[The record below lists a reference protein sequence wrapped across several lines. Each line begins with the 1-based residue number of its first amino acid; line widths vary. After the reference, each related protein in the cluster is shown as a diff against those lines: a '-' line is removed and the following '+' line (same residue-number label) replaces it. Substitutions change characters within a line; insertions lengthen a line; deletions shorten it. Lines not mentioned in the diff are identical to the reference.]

1 MLTLPRPHLSI
12 SQINLWESD
21 PSTYM
26 KRYFLNIPD
35 DPSPMMEFGKQFA
48 SDIEDYCKMSE
59 ANQIITETDFNFPPN
74 FLNNILLYPHVEY
87 KLEHDFGD
95 FKFIGYIDN
104 ASQNFEIIRDF
115 KTGTAAWTQN
125 RLENSLQMKAYSL
138 ILFKQKSI
146 IPTCFIDYYKT
157 RIKGKSMEW
166 TDVHESYQ
174 HTFSMVDLIET
185 DSRIRKAAEEI
196 AESYE
201 LHCSEDLA
209 AIISRYVEYDNS
221 VKMYTEKRDNY
232 RKQIEQQLQ
241 NSRYMVQVDNKVLS
255 YSTYQK
261 KSYTYS
267 PEIQNREEELMEHK
281 KQEVIYGVA
290 TEETKTITLLTVKDA
305 K

>member
-1 MLTLPRPHLSI
+1 MLKLPRPHLSI

-21 PSTYM
+21 PSAYM

-35 DPSPMMEFGKQFA
+35 APSPMMEFGKQFA
-48 SDIEDYCKMSE
+48 SDIEDYCKGE
-59 ANQIITETDFNFPPN
+59 KREFNFPNN
-74 FLNNILLYPHVEY
+74 FLNDILIYPHVEH
-87 KLEHDFGD
+87 KLEYDFGD

-104 ASQNFEIIRDF
+104 ASENFEIIRDF
-115 KTGTAAWTQN
+115 KTGTAAWTQD

-157 RIKGKSMEW
+157 RIKGKEMVW
-166 TDVHESYQ
+166 TDIHETYQ

-196 AESYE
+196 AEAYE
-201 LHCSEDLA
+201 LHCDQELESLMKKYIDWDLL
-209 AIISRYVEYDNS
+209 IKDWTI
-221 VKMYTEKRDNY
+221 KRDGL

-255 YSTYQK
+255 YSTYEK
-261 KSYTYS
+261 KSYIHS
-267 PEIQNREEELMEHK
+267 PELQEREEQLAAQK
-281 KQEVIYGVA
+281 KQEILYGVA
-290 TEETKTITLLTVKDA
+290 TEETKTVTLLTVKDA

>member
-1 MLTLPRPHLSI
+1 
-12 SQINLWESD
+12 
-21 PSTYM
+21 M

-59 ANQIITETDFNFPPN
+59 SNQIITETDFNFPPN

-166 TDVHESYQ
+166 TDVHETYQ

-196 AESYE
+196 AEAYE
-201 LHCSEDLA
+201 LHCNQDLSA
-209 AIISRYVEYDNS
+209 LITKYVECDIV
-221 VKMYTEKRDNY
+221 VKGWTIERDNL
-232 RKQIEQQLQ
+232 RNKIEQELQ
-241 NSRYMVQVDNKVLS
+241 NSRYMVQVDDKILS

-261 KSYTYS
+261 KSYTHS
-267 PEIQNREEELMEHK
+267 PELQEREEQLAAQK
-281 KQEVIYGVA
+281 KQEILYGVA

>member
-1 MLTLPRPHLSI
+1 
-12 SQINLWESD
+12 
-21 PSTYM
+21 M
-26 KRYFLNIPD
+26 KRYFLNILD
-35 DPSPMMEFGKQFA
+35 EPSPMMEFGKQFA

-59 ANQIITETDFNFPPN
+59 DNQIITETDFNFPPN
-74 FLNNILLYPHVEY
+74 FLNNILLYPRVEY

-95 FKFIGYIDN
+95 FKFIGFIDN

-115 KTGTAAWTQN
+115 KTGTAAWTQE

-157 RIKGKSMEW
+157 KIKGKEMVW
-166 TDVHESYQ
+166 TDVHETYQ

-196 AESYE
+196 AEAYE
-201 LHCSEDLA
+201 LHCNEELKSLIFNYIEC
-209 AIISRYVEYDNS
+209 DNG
-221 VKMYTEKRDNY
+221 VKWLTENRDKY
-232 RKQIEQQLQ
+232 RKEIEQQLQ

-267 PEIQNREEELMEHK
+267 PEIQKREEQLAAQK
-281 KQEVIYGVA
+281 KQEILYGVA

>member
-1 MLTLPRPHLSI
+1 
-12 SQINLWESD
+12 
-21 PSTYM
+21 M

-35 DPSPMMEFGKQFA
+35 EPSPMMEFGKQFA

-74 FLNNILLYPHVEY
+74 FLNNILLYPRVEY

-95 FKFIGYIDN
+95 FKFIGFIDN
-104 ASQNFEIIRDF
+104 ASDKFEIIRDF
-115 KTGTAAWTQN
+115 KTGTAPWTQD

-157 RIKGKSMEW
+157 KIKGKEMVW
-166 TDVHESYQ
+166 TDIHETYQ

-196 AESYE
+196 AEAYE
-201 LHCSEDLA
+201 LHCSEELS
-209 AIISRYVEYDNS
+209 AIISRYVECDNM
-221 VKMYTEKRDNY
+221 VKESTERRDKY
-232 RKQIEQQLQ
+232 RKEIEQHLQ
-241 NSRYMVQVDNKVLS
+241 NSRYMVQVDNKILS

-267 PEIQNREEELMEHK
+267 PEIQSREEELMEHK

>member
-21 PSTYM
+21 PSAYM

-59 ANQIITETDFNFPPN
+59 SNQIITETDFNFPPN

-166 TDVHESYQ
+166 TDVHETYQ

-196 AESYE
+196 AEAYE
-201 LHCSEDLA
+201 LHCDQDLSA
-209 AIISRYVEYDNS
+209 LITKYVECDIV
-221 VKMYTEKRDNY
+221 VKGWTIERDNL
-232 RKQIEQQLQ
+232 RNKIEQQLQ
-241 NSRYMVQVDNKVLS
+241 NSRYMVQVDDKILS

-267 PEIQNREEELMEHK
+267 PEIQNREEELLEHK

-290 TEETKTITLLTVKDA
+290 TEETKTVTLLTVKNA

>member
-1 MLTLPRPHLSI
+1 
-12 SQINLWESD
+12 
-21 PSTYM
+21 M

-35 DPSPMMEFGKQFA
+35 APSPMMEFGKQFA
-48 SDIEDYCKMSE
+48 SDIEDYCKTFSSKE
-59 ANQIITETDFNFPPN
+59 INAEREFNFPPN
-74 FLNNILLYPHVEY
+74 FLQDIYLYPHVEY

-104 ASQNFEIIRDF
+104 ASENFGIIRDF
-115 KTGTAAWTQN
+115 KTGTAAWTQD

-157 RIKGKSMEW
+157 KIKGKEMVW
-166 TDVHESYQ
+166 TDVHETYQ

-196 AESYE
+196 SEAYE

-209 AIISRYVEYDNS
+209 AIISRYVKYDNS

-261 KSYTYS
+261 KSYIHS
-267 PEIQNREEELMEHK
+267 PELQEKEEQLAAQK
-281 KQEVIYGVA
+281 KQEILYGVA

>member
-1 MLTLPRPHLSI
+1 MLILPRPHLSI

-21 PSTYM
+21 PSAYM

-35 DPSPMMEFGKQFA
+35 APSPMMEFGKQFA
-48 SDIEDYCKMSE
+48 SNIEDYCKMSE

-74 FLNNILLYPHVEY
+74 FLNNILLYPNVEY

-104 ASQNFEIIRDF
+104 ASENFEIIRDF
-115 KTGTAAWTQN
+115 KTGTAAWTQD

-138 ILFKQKSI
+138 ILFKQKGI

-157 RIKGKSMEW
+157 RVKGKSMEW
-166 TDVHESYQ
+166 TDVHETYQ
-174 HTFSMVDLIET
+174 HTFSMVDLVET

-196 AESYE
+196 AEAYE
-201 LHCSEDLA
+201 LHCNEDLSA
-209 AIISRYVEYDNS
+209 LITKYVECDIV
-221 VKMYTEKRDNY
+221 VKGWTIERDNL
-232 RKQIEQQLQ
+232 RNKIEQELQ
-241 NSRYMVQVDNKVLS
+241 NSRYMVQVDDKILS

-261 KSYTYS
+261 KSYTHS
-267 PEIQNREEELMEHK
+267 PELLEREEQLAAQK
-281 KQEVIYGVA
+281 KQEILYGVA
-290 TEETKTITLLTVKDA
+290 TEETKTVTLLTVKDA

>member
-35 DPSPMMEFGKQFA
+35 EPSPMMEFGKQFA

>member
-1 MLTLPRPHLSI
+1 MLKLPRPHLSI

-21 PSTYM
+21 PSAYM

-35 DPSPMMEFGKQFA
+35 EPSPMMEFGKQFA
-48 SDIEDYCKMSE
+48 SDIEDYVNGE
-59 ANQIITETDFNFPPN
+59 QREFNFPPN
-74 FLNNILLYPHVEY
+74 FLQNILLYPYVEH

-104 ASQNFEIIRDF
+104 ASENFEIIRDF

-138 ILFKQKSI
+138 ILFKQKGI

-157 RIKGKSMEW
+157 KIKGKGMEW
-166 TDVHESYQ
+166 TDVHETYQ
-174 HTFSMVDLIET
+174 HTFSMVDLVET

-196 AESYE
+196 AEAYE
-201 LHCSEDLA
+201 LHCSEELQNIFDKYLLCD
-209 AIISRYVEYDNS
+209 IE
-221 VKMYTEKRDNY
+221 VKEWTEERDKL
-232 RKQIEQQLQ
+232 RKKIEQQLQ
-241 NSRYMVQVDNKVLS
+241 NSRYMVQVNDKVLS

-261 KSYTYS
+261 KSYTHS
-267 PEIQNREEELMEHK
+267 QELQDREEQLAAQK
-281 KQEVIYGVA
+281 KQEILYGVA